1 MTLTTGFL
9 SRNERFATVASTN
22 DVVRDWLARGT
33 PEVCM
38 AVADE
43 QTAGRGRDGRTWV
56 APLGAGLLVSVGLR
70 PTWLAPDRVWRLAA
84 TVSLAMADAAEAT
97 AGLAD
102 GSIGLKWPNDLV
114 VDLDGSFHKLG
125 GLLGETEGLGTD
137 DPRVVVGTG
146 VNTNWRQ
153 ADFPAGLAAA
163 MTSLRA
169 MNRDEPIDAD
179 ALLDAFVDRLSV
191 SVDLLRG
198 GIFDVRGWIDRQ
210 VTTGRSIELVDHD
223 GTIRHL
229 MAVGVDPQ
237 TGALRI
243 ADSTEPAGERSI
255 VVGEIR
261 HVRVA
266 GA

>member
-1 MTLTTGFL
+1 
-9 SRNERFATVASTN
+9 
-22 DVVRDWLARGT
+22 
-33 PEVCM
+33 M

-56 APLGAGLLVSVGLR
+56 APSGAGLLLSVGFR

-84 TVSLAMADAAEAT
+84 TVSLAMAAAAEEI
-97 AGLAD
+97 AGLPDA
-102 GSIGLKWPNDLV
+102 SIGLKWPNDLV
-114 VDLDGSFHKLG
+114 DGRDGRDGPFRKLG

-137 DPRVVVGTG
+137 DPRVVVGIG
-146 VNTNWRQ
+146 VNVNWRQ
-153 ADFPAGLAAA
+153 AAFPAGLAAA

-169 MNRDEPIDAD
+169 MTGDEPIDA
-179 ALLDAFVDRLSV
+179 ATLLDAFVDRLGV
-191 SVDLLRG
+191 AVGLLRG
-198 GIFDVRGWIDRQ
+198 GTFDARGWIDRQ

-229 MAVGVDPQ
+229 TAVRVDPES
-237 TGALRI
+237 GALRI
-243 ADSTEPAGERSI
+243 ADPAEPSGERSI

-261 HVRVA
+261 HVRLA

>member
-9 SRNERFATVASTN
+9 SRSERFGTVASTN
-22 DVVRDWLARGT
+22 DIVRDWLASGT

-56 APLGAGLLVSVGLR
+56 APPGAGLLLSVGFR

-84 TVSLAMADAAEAT
+84 TVSLAMAAAAEVT
-97 AGLAD
+97 AGLPE

-114 VDLDGSFHKLG
+114 DGRDGPFRKLG
-125 GLLGETEGLGTD
+125 GVLGETEGLGTD
-137 DPRVVVGTG
+137 DPRVVVGIG
-146 VNTNWRQ
+146 LNADWRR
-153 ADFPAGLAAA
+153 ADFPTGLAAA

-169 MNRDEPIDAD
+169 MTHDEPIDAGT
-179 ALLDAFVDRLSV
+179 LLDAFVDRLGV
-191 SVDLLRG
+191 SVGLLRG
-198 GIFDVRGWIDRQ
+198 GTFDDRGWIDRQ
-210 VTTGRSIELVDHD
+210 VTTGRGIELVDHD

-229 MAVGVDPQ
+229 TAVGVDAE

-243 ADSTEPAGERSI
+243 ADPAEPGGERSI

-261 HVRVA
+261 HVRML